1 MNLSLISENFQEPNE
16 FPSKRRS
23 LFEKP
28 FIKNLMR
35 IGIITVAIFI
45 ATSVQLLC
53 ALPSKS
59 QPIDQVQVKIGLKNE
74 TLVGAFQKIE
84 AQTSFHFMY
93 RDAEVKNIR
102 NLNLPV
108 TQKNVEQLLKI
119 ILSKTSLTFR
129 QVNNQILIIESFNT
143 PQDSKKVSNISMEEY
158 NLPFTA
164 EANIISGKVTNSTG
178 ETLAGVSVTVKGT
191 KIGTTTDGN
200 GQYSINVPATGTLVF
215 SSVGY
220 YNKEVA
226 VRGRTEI
233 DVVLDRDIAGLSDV
247 VVIGYGTAKKKD
259 LTGAVT
265 SISAKRLVDKPVAN
279 LGQALENK
287 VAGVQVIS
295 NGAGVPGGQP
305 MIRIRGTNSINSSN
319 EPLYVVDGVVG
330 VSNPL
335 SSLNPN
341 DIQSLDVLKD
351 ASATAIYGARGAN
364 GVIIITTKRG
374 RSGKPQFDYNGSASL
389 SVMQR
394 HLYTMNAD
402 QLMYVYM
409 QAMANGNKYGKINP
423 GKDFRPSGSGTSFSE
438 MPALFKKVPQ
448 GSYIIPLIGKD
459 GNYYAPIYNS
469 DWESLIFRPSLSNDQ
484 SIGIRGGNEYAKYSM
499 SLGYTDQEG
508 LMKASYFRRYTGR
521 LTSDIKVLKWLNMST
536 SLEFVKSKQSD
547 DGNITRSTAE
557 VWSILP
563 TKYPTDPNEFIG
575 NTYVGGR
582 WGTNQDFNV
591 GEQWYNILYRRHE
604 EYGDRNIGQVTGSFT
619 TTANITNDL
628 TFKSDFSIDYN
639 AYKNNNYY
647 GQLYGHTGDARIST
661 NNAFYWQNE
670 NYFNYNKQIG
680 TDHNLSAVLG
690 ISWSQYTYQGTY
702 ERNTNFLSDFY
713 GYSNLGAGAATRPQV
728 ESNDGASAL
737 NSYFG
742 RINYSYKDKYLLTL
756 TGREDGSSKF
766 GSNNKYGFFP
776 SAGVAWRVSQEN
788 FMKNVTAVSDLKV
801 RGSWGRTGNQEIGSY
816 VTQSYISN
824 ANVVLGGASYT
835 GLYPSSV
842 ANNDLKWETTEQY
855 DAGLEF
861 GLINGRINIDVDYY
875 HKLTSNMLLQVP
887 LPLSTTSGSVTE
899 NYGKVQNAGFEVTLN
914 TRNVDTKNFSWN
926 TNITVTHNVNKVVQ
940 LGPTGAPIYS
950 ETGAGNGTS
959 ALIIGQPIGSFFGLT
974 RLGVYST
981 EETSLAA
988 RYGLHPGDLK
998 YLDRNND
1005 GKIDLLTD
1013 GAVMGNAFP
1022 HWIIGF
1028 NNSFTYKRFDI
1039 GIDIQIVQGVT
1050 KAFVHESAEDR
1061 QLVSG
1066 GLNSTLDAWRPDHQN
1081 TQVAQVRP
1089 GNGGAYYQSYPD
1101 THEMYDASFI
1111 RGSNGTIGYTFSDH
1125 TIQRLG
1131 FSRFRVYLAA
1141 QNFFLRTK
1149 ASGYDPE
1156 GSSLDKQFSLVPN
1169 TDKYQYPVPAIFSLG
1184 VNVSF

>member
-1 MNLSLISENFQEPNE
+1 MKKCLFHLGFFTGKGRIGNWVDLGIRSVLILLATSLIQ
-16 FPSKRRS
+16 PSVK
-23 LFEKP
+23 
-28 FIKNLMR
+28 
-35 IGIITVAIFI
+35 
-45 ATSVQLLC
+45 
-53 ALPSKS
+53 ALPYNGPSHSATVFTKELKPYAVITGTVTDSKGS
-59 QPIDQVQVKIGLKNE
+59 PLSGVTVLVKGSNNGTSTDESGHFSLDAPANS
-74 TLVGAFQKIE
+74 TLVV
-84 AQTSFHFMY
+84 SFVGY
-93 RDAEVKNIR
+93 TTQEVPINNRKNIDIVLVSS
-102 NLNLPV
+102 NSELN
-108 TQKNVEQLLKI
+108 E
-119 ILSKTSLTFR
+119 
-129 QVNNQILIIESFNT
+129 
-143 PQDSKKVSNISMEEY
+143 
-158 NLPFTA
+158 
-164 EANIISGKVTNSTG
+164 
-178 ETLAGVSVTVKGT
+178 
-191 KIGTTTDGN
+191 
-200 GQYSINVPATGTLVF
+200 
-215 SSVGY
+215 
-220 YNKEVA
+220 
-226 VRGRTEI
+226 
-233 DVVLDRDIAGLSDV
+233 V

-259 LTGAVT
+259 LTGAVA
-265 SISAKRLVDKPVAN
+265 SVSSARLMDKPVAN

-295 NGAGVPGGQP
+295 NGAGVPGSQP
-305 MIRIRGTNSINSSN
+305 MVRIRGTNSINSSN

-330 VSNPL
+330 VGNPL
-335 SSLNPN
+335 STLNPN
-341 DIQSLDVLKD
+341 DILSLDVLKD

-374 RSGKPQFDYNGSASL
+374 KSGKPQLDYNGSASL
-389 SVMQR
+389 SVLQR
-394 HLYTMNAD
+394 HLYTMTSD
-402 QLMYVYM
+402 QLMYTYM

-438 MPALFKKVPQ
+438 MPALFKQVPKD
-448 GSYIIPLIGKD
+448 SYIIPLIGKD

-469 DWESLIFRPSLSNDQ
+469 NWESLIFKPAVSTDQ
-484 SIGIRGGNEYAKYSM
+484 SIAIRGGNENAKYSM
-499 SLGYTDQEG
+499 SIGYTDQNG
-508 LMKASYFRRYTGR
+508 LMKESFFRRYTGR
-521 LTSDIKVLKWLNMST
+521 LTSDIKVLKWLNVST
-536 SLEFVKSKQSD
+536 SLGFVKSKQTQD
-547 DGNITRSTAE
+547 DGITRSTAE

-563 TKYPTDPNEFIG
+563 TKYPTDANQLIG

-591 GEQWYNILYRRHE
+591 GEQWYNVLYRRQE
-604 EYGDRNIGQVTGSFT
+604 IYGRNNIGQVTGSFT
-619 TTANITNDL
+619 TTATITKDL

-639 AYKNNNYY
+639 AYKQNSYS
-647 GQLYGHTGDARIST
+647 GQLYGNTGSASVNT
-661 NNAFYWQNE
+661 QQTMYWQNE

-680 TDHNLSAVLG
+680 KDHNISAVLG
-690 ISWSQYTYQGTY
+690 FSWSQLSY
-702 ERNTNFLSDFY
+702 ENNGASNSVFLSDFY
-713 GYSNLGAGAATRPQV
+713 GYSNLGAGAAVRPGV
-728 ESNDGASAL
+728 SSGDGLSAL

-742 RINYSYKDKYLLTL
+742 RVNYSYKDKYLLTL

-776 SAGVAWRVSQEN
+776 SAGVAWRVSQES
-788 FMKNVTAVSDLKV
+788 FMKDITAVSNLKL

-824 ANVVLGGASYT
+824 TNVVLGGASYT

-861 GLINGRINIDVDYY
+861 GIVHDRIRLDFDYY

-899 NYGKVQNAGFEVTLN
+899 NYGKVQNAGFEFTLN
-914 TRNVDTKNFSWN
+914 TRNVETKNFSWSSSITA
-926 TNITVTHNVNKVVQ
+926 TNNVNKVVQ

-950 ETGAGNGTS
+950 QTGAGNGTS
-959 ALIIGQPIGSFFGLT
+959 VLMIGKPIGSFFGLT

-988 RYGLHPGDLK
+988 RYGLKPGDLK

-1013 GAVMGNAFP
+1013 GSVIGNAFP

-1028 NNSFTYKRFDI
+1028 NNSFTYKNFDV
-1039 GIDIQIVQGVT
+1039 GIDIQIVQGIT

-1066 GLNSTLDAWRPDHQN
+1066 GLNSSLDAWRPDHQN
-1081 TQVAQVRP
+1081 TQVAQFRP

-1111 RGSNGTIGYTFSDH
+1111 RGSNGVIGYTFPDK
-1125 TIQRLG
+1125 TIQKLG
-1131 FSRFRVYLAA
+1131 FSRFRIYLSA

-1149 ASGYDPE
+1149 AAGYDPE

-1169 TDKYQYPVPAIFSLG
+1169 TDKYQYPVPAVFSFGL
-1184 VNVSF
+1184 NLSF

>member
-1 MNLSLISENFQEPNE
+1 MKLTIVSLLIFNFQGSAKSNAHNVSIVKKQVSLPEVFKAIEQQTGFLFLYDKALMQKTSPIDITLINATLEVALSASLKGQQLIYTIVKNTIVILPEKVTYNQIQSLSMPMSPEP
-16 FPSKRRS
+16 P
-23 LFEKP
+23 P
-28 FIKNLMR
+28 P
-35 IGIITVAIFI
+35 IGIHGRVVNSKGEPIPNA
-45 ATSVQLLC
+45 SV
-53 ALPSKS
+53 
-59 QPIDQVQVKIGLKNE
+59 
-74 TLVGAFQKIE
+74 LVGG
-84 AQTSFHFMY
+84 TS
-93 RDAEVKNIR
+93 
-102 NLNLPV
+102 
-108 TQKNVEQLLKI
+108 
-119 ILSKTSLTFR
+119 
-129 QVNNQILIIESFNT
+129 
-143 PQDSKKVSNISMEEY
+143 
-158 NLPFTA
+158 
-164 EANIISGKVTNSTG
+164 
-178 ETLAGVSVTVKGT
+178 
-191 KIGTTTDGN
+191 IGTTTGSDG
-200 GQYSINVPATGTLVF
+200 SFTLSVPDNIKNAFLQI
-215 SSVGY
+215 SSVGFQM
-220 YNKEVA
+220 KTVKL
-226 VRGRTEI
+226 GKQTEI
-233 DVVLDRDIAGLSDV
+233 NVTLDAENTGLDEV

-259 LTGAVT
+259 LTGSV
-265 SISAKRLVDKPVAN
+265 SNVSSKRLMDKPVAN

-295 NGAGVPGGQP
+295 NGAGVPGSQP

-330 VSNPL
+330 VGNPL
-335 SSLNPN
+335 STLNPN
-341 DIQSLDVLKD
+341 DILSLDVLKD

-374 RSGKPQFDYNGSASL
+374 KLGKPQLDYNGSVSL

-394 HLYTMNAD
+394 HLYTMNSD
-402 QLMYVYM
+402 QLMYTYM
-409 QAMANGNKYGKINP
+409 QAMANGNKYGKINA

-438 MPALFKKVPQ
+438 MPALFKLVPK

-469 DWESLIFRPSLSNDQ
+469 NWEKLIFKPSVSNDQ
-484 SIGIRGGNEYAKYSM
+484 SVAIRGGNENVKYSM

-508 LMKASYFRRYTGR
+508 LMRASWFRRYTGR
-521 LTSDIKVLKWLNMST
+521 LTSDIKVLKWLNIST
-536 SLEFVKSKQSD
+536 SLSFIKSKQTQD
-547 DGNITRSTAE
+547 DGITRSTAE

-563 TKYPTDPNEFIG
+563 TKYPTDANQLIG

-591 GEQWYNILYRRHE
+591 GEQWYNVLYRRQE
-604 EYGDRNIGQVTGSFT
+604 IYGRNNIGQVTGSFT
-619 TTANITNDL
+619 TTANITKDL

-639 AYKNNNYY
+639 AYKQNSYS
-647 GQLYGHTGDARIST
+647 GQLYGNTGSASVNT
-661 NNAFYWQNE
+661 QQTMYWQNE

-680 TDHNLSAVLG
+680 TDHNISAVLG
-690 ISWSQYTYQGTY
+690 ISWSQFRY
-702 ERNTNFLSDFY
+702 ENNGASNSVFLSDFY
-713 GYSNLGAGAATRPQV
+713 GYSNLGAGAAVRPGV
-728 ESNDGASAL
+728 SSGDGLSAL

-742 RINYSYKDKYLLTL
+742 RVNYSYKDKYLLTL

-788 FMKNVTAVSDLKV
+788 FMKNVTAVSNLKF

-861 GLINGRINIDVDYY
+861 GILHDRINLGFDYY
-875 HKLTSNMLLQVP
+875 HKLTSNMLLRVQ

-899 NYGKVQNAGFEVTLN
+899 NYGKVQNAGFEFTLN
-914 TRNVDTKNFSWN
+914 TRNVESKNFSWTSTITA
-926 TNITVTHNVNKVVQ
+926 TNNVNKVVQ
-940 LGPTGAPIYS
+940 LGPTGAPLYDQ
-950 ETGAGNGTS
+950 TGAGNGTS
-959 ALIIGQPIGSFFGLT
+959 VLMIGQPIGSFFGLT

-981 EETSLAA
+981 QETSLAA
-988 RYGLHPGDLK
+988 RYGLKPGDLK

-1005 GKIDLLTD
+1005 GKIDLITD

-1022 HWIIGF
+1022 HWLIGF
-1028 NNSFTYKRFDI
+1028 SNSFTYKNFDV

-1066 GLNSTLDAWRPDHQN
+1066 GLNSSLEAWRPDHQN
-1081 TQVAQVRP
+1081 TMVAQFRP

-1111 RGSNGTIGYTFSDH
+1111 RGANGTIGYTLPNKTF
-1125 TIQRLG
+1125 QKWG
-1131 FSRFRVYLAA
+1131 FSRFRVYLTA

-1149 ASGYDPE
+1149 AAGYDPE
-1156 GSSLDKQFSLVPN
+1156 GSSLDKQIALVPN
-1169 TDKYQYPVPAIFSLG
+1169 TDKYQYPVPAIFSFG
-1184 VNVSF
+1184 FNISF

>member
-1 MNLSLISENFQEPNE
+1 MKKCLFHPYLFVGKNNVAQWINISTRSILMLLSMCFIQYSAKGFSPEGIVHAASPLTVNGH
-16 FPSKRRS
+16 S
-23 LFEKP
+23 L
-28 FIKNLMR
+28 NARL
-35 IGIITVAIFI
+35 
-45 ATSVQLLC
+45 
-53 ALPSKS
+53 
-59 QPIDQVQVKIGLKNE
+59 LKN
-74 TLVGAFQKIE
+74 G
-84 AQTSFHFMY
+84 
-93 RDAEVKNIR
+93 
-102 NLNLPV
+102 V
-108 TQKNVEQLLKI
+108 TDFTA
-119 ILSKTSLTFR
+119 KTITGT
-129 QVNNQILIIESFNT
+129 VT
-143 PQDSKKVSNISMEEY
+143 DSKGTP
-158 NLPFTA
+158 LQ
-164 EANIISGKVTNSTG
+164 GVTV
-178 ETLAGVSVTVKGT
+178 LVKGT
-191 KIGTTTDGN
+191 KKGTSTDESGHF
-200 GQYSINVPATGTLVF
+200 SIDAPENGTLVVSF
-215 SSVGY
+215 VGY
-220 YNKEVA
+220 ITQEVSINNQA
-226 VRGRTEI
+226 NI
-233 DVVLDRDIAGLSDV
+233 YIVLVNANSELNEV
-247 VVIGYGTAKKKD
+247 VVIGYGTAKRKD
-259 LTGAVT
+259 LTGSVQ
-265 SISAKRLVDKPVAN
+265 SVSGKRLVDKPVTN

-287 VAGVQVIS
+287 VSGVQVIS

-341 DIQSLDVLKD
+341 DILSLDVLKD

-364 GVIIITTKRG
+364 GVIIVTTKRG
-374 RSGKPQFDYNGSASL
+374 KTGKPQLDYNGSASL
-389 SVMQR
+389 NVMQR
-394 HLYTMNAD
+394 HLYTLTAD

-409 QAMANGNKYGKINP
+409 QAMANGNKYGKINA

-438 MPALFKKVPQ
+438 MPALFEQVPQ
-448 GSYIIPLIGKD
+448 GSYIIPLVGKD
-459 GNYYAPIYNS
+459 GNYYKPIYNS
-469 DWESLIFRPSLSNDQ
+469 DWESLIFRPSVSNDQ
-484 SIGIRGGNEYAKYSM
+484 NVDIRGGTENVKYSM
-499 SLGYTDQEG
+499 SLGYTDQKG
-508 LMKASYFRRYTGR
+508 LMKDSYFRRYTGR
-521 LTSDIKVLKWLNMST
+521 LTSDIKVLKWLNVST
-536 SLEFVKSKQSD
+536 TLSFIKSKQSD
-547 DGNITRSTAE
+547 DGGITRSTAE

-563 TKYPTDPNEFIG
+563 TKYPINDNQYIG

-619 TTANITNDL
+619 TTADITKDL
-628 TFKSDFSIDYN
+628 TFKTDFSIDYN
-639 AYKNNNYY
+639 QYKNNNYY
-647 GQLYGHTGDARIST
+647 GQLYGHTGDARIT
-661 NNAFYWQNE
+661 NDNTFYWQNE

-680 TDHNLSAVLG
+680 ADHNISAVLG
-690 ISWSQYTYQGTY
+690 ISWSQITNNHSYM
-702 ERNTNFLSDFY
+702 RNTNFLSDFY
-713 GYSNLGAGAATRPQV
+713 GYSNIGAGAATRPEVQ
-728 ESNDGASAL
+728 SGDGSSEL

-742 RINYSYKDKYLLTL
+742 RVNYSYKDKYLLTL

-788 FMKNVTAVSDLKV
+788 FMKDVTLVSNLKL

-855 DAGLEF
+855 DAGIEF
-861 GLINGRINIDVDYY
+861 GLLKNRINVDLDYY

-887 LPLSTTSGSVTE
+887 LPLSTSSGSVTE
-899 NYGKVQNAGFEVTLN
+899 NYGKVQNEGFEITLN
-914 TRNVDTKNFSWN
+914 TRNIATKDFSWN

-940 LGPTGAPIYS
+940 LGPTGAPIYDQ
-950 ETGAGNGTS
+950 TGAGNGTS
-959 ALIIGQPIGSFFGLT
+959 VLMIGKPIGSFFGLT

-988 RYGLHPGDLK
+988 RYGLKPGDLK

-1005 GKIDLLTD
+1005 GKIDLFTD

-1028 NNSFTYKRFDI
+1028 NNSFTYKNFDV

-1066 GLNSTLDAWRPDHQN
+1066 GLNSVLDAWRPDHQN

-1111 RGSNGTIGYTFSDH
+1111 RGSNGTIGYTLPSKM
-1125 TIQRLG
+1125 IENWG
-1131 FSRFRVYLAA
+1131 FSRFRVYLTA

-1149 ASGYDPE
+1149 AAGYDPE
-1156 GSSLDKQFSLVPN
+1156 GSSLDKQIALVPN
-1169 TDKYQYPVPAIFSLG
+1169 TDKYQYPVPAIFSFG

>member
-1 MNLSLISENFQEPNE
+1 MLTVVPKNKKGIKSLTAQ
-16 FPSKRRS
+16 
-23 LFEKP
+23 
-28 FIKNLMR
+28 
-35 IGIITVAIFI
+35 
-45 ATSVQLLC
+45 
-53 ALPSKS
+53 
-59 QPIDQVQVKIGLKNE
+59 IGLIMKLTTALLLFLSFQASAKGYAQKVNIHKQNAPLSVIFKVIE
-74 TLVGAFQKIE
+74 QQTGYLFFYDEAIIQKASPVNIALTNATLE
-84 AQTSFHFMY
+84 
-93 RDAEVKNIR
+93 DAMSACLKDQPLTYTIVKNTIVIQPKEVLS
-102 NLNLPV
+102 NL
-108 TQKNVEQLLKI
+108 QAQYIKAD
-119 ILSKTSLTFR
+119 ILSPPPPPPPVEIHGRVLNKKGEPLQNASIVIAGTST
-129 QVNNQILIIESFNT
+129 
-143 PQDSKKVSNISMEEY
+143 
-158 NLPFTA
+158 
-164 EANIISGKVTNSTG
+164 
-178 ETLAGVSVTVKGT
+178 
-191 KIGTTTDGN
+191 GTTTDDEGRFTLTVSDARN
-200 GQYSINVPATGTLVF
+200 VALKVSI
-215 SSVGY
+215 VGFQTQTV
-220 YNKEVA
+220 KL
-226 VRGRTEI
+226 GGKTDI
-233 DVVLDRDIAGLSDV
+233 TVVLDEENQGLDEV

-259 LTGAVT
+259 LTGSVQ
-265 SISAKRLVDKPVAN
+265 SVSGKRLVDKPVVN
-279 LGQALENK
+279 VGQALENK

-341 DIQSLDVLKD
+341 DVQSLDVLKD

-374 RSGKPQFDYNGSASL
+374 KSGKPQFDYNGSVSVG
-389 SVMQR
+389 VMQR
-394 HLYTMNAD
+394 HLYTMTSD
-402 QLMYVYM
+402 QLMYTYM
-409 QAMANGNKYGKINP
+409 QAMANGNKYGTINP

-438 MPALFKKVPQ
+438 MPALFKQVQGK

-469 DWESLIFRPSLSNDQ
+469 NWEDLIFRPSVSNDQ
-484 SIGIRGGNEYAKYSM
+484 SIAIRGGSENAKYSM
-499 SLGYTDQEG
+499 SLGYSDQQG
-508 LMKASYFRRYTGR
+508 LMKASFFRRYTGR
-521 LTSDIKVLKWLNMST
+521 VTSDIKILKWLNMST
-536 SLEFVKSKQSD
+536 SLEFIKSKQTND
-547 DGNITRSTAE
+547 NGITRSTAE

-563 TKYPTDPNEFIG
+563 TKYPTDPNQYIG

-591 GEQWYNILYRRHE
+591 GEQWFNVLYRRHE
-604 EYGDRNIGQVTGSFT
+604 IYGYNNIGQAIGSFT
-619 TTANITNDL
+619 TTANITKDL
-628 TFKSDFSIDYN
+628 SFKSDFSMDYN
-639 AYKNNNYY
+639 QYRNNNYS
-647 GQLYGHTGDARIST
+647 GQLYGSTGSASIGTSNT
-661 NNAFYWQNE
+661 FYWQNE

-680 TDHNLSAVLG
+680 TDHNISAVLG
-690 ISWSQYTYQGTY
+690 LSWSQFSY
-702 ERNTNFLSDFY
+702 ENVNASNSIFLSDFY
-713 GYSNLGAGAATRPQV
+713 GYSNLGAGAAVRPGV
-728 ESNDGASAL
+728 GSGDGSNAL

-742 RINYSYKDKYLLTL
+742 RVNYSYKDKYLLTL

-788 FMKNVTAVSDLKV
+788 FMKNVTAVSNLKV

-824 ANVVLGGASYT
+824 TNVVLGGASYT
-835 GLYPSSV
+835 GLFPSSV

-861 GLINGRINIDVDYY
+861 GLVHNRINIALDYY

-899 NYGKVQNAGFEVTLN
+899 NYGKVKNEGFEVTLN
-914 TRNVDTKNFSWN
+914 TRNVATNNFTWN
-926 TNITVTHNVNKVVQ
+926 TDITVTHNINTVVQ
-940 LGPTGAPIYS
+940 LGPTGAPIYAQ
-950 ETGAGNGTS
+950 TGAGNGTS

-988 RYGLHPGDLK
+988 RYGLKPGDLK
-998 YLDRNND
+998 FLDRNDD

-1022 HWIIGF
+1022 HWLIGF
-1028 NNSFTYKRFDI
+1028 NNSFTYKSFDI

-1066 GLNSTLDAWRPDHQN
+1066 GLNSSLDAWRPDHQN
-1081 TQVAQVRP
+1081 TQVAQFRP

-1111 RGSNGTIGYTFSDH
+1111 RGANGTIGYTFSDN
-1125 TIQRLG
+1125 TIQKFG
-1131 FSRFRVYLAA
+1131 FSKFRVYLTA

-1149 ASGYDPE
+1149 AAGYDPE
-1156 GSSLDKQFSLVPN
+1156 GSSLDKLFPLVPN
-1169 TDKYQYPVPAIFSLG
+1169 TDKYQYPVPAVFSFG

>member
-1 MNLSLISENFQEPNE
+1 MKKCLFHPDFFVGKNSVGQWIKICTRSVSVLLFMCLIQHSAKGFSSNGVVHPTSPFTIKAHSLYDG
-16 FPSKRRS
+16 
-23 LFEKP
+23 LL
-28 FIKNLMR
+28 KN
-35 IGIITVAIFI
+35 GVTDHPAKIITG
-45 ATSVQLLC
+45 T
-53 ALPSKS
+53 
-59 QPIDQVQVKIGLKNE
+59 
-74 TLVGAFQKIE
+74 
-84 AQTSFHFMY
+84 
-93 RDAEVKNIR
+93 
-102 NLNLPV
+102 V
-108 TQKNVEQLLKI
+108 T
-119 ILSKTSLTFR
+119 
-129 QVNNQILIIESFNT
+129 
-143 PQDSKKVSNISMEEY
+143 DSKGTP
-158 NLPFTA
+158 LQ
-164 EANIISGKVTNSTG
+164 G
-178 ETLAGVSVTVKGT
+178 VTVLIKGT
-191 KIGTTTDGN
+191 KKGTSTDETGHF
-200 GQYSINVPATGTLVF
+200 SIDAPENGTLVVSF
-215 SSVGY
+215 VGY
-220 YNKEVA
+220 TTQEVPINNQ
-226 VRGRTEI
+226 TNI
-233 DVVLDRDIAGLSDV
+233 YIVLVNANSELNEV
-247 VVIGYGTAKKKD
+247 VVIGYGTAKRKD
-259 LTGAVT
+259 LTGSVQ
-265 SISAKRLVDKPVAN
+265 SVSGKRLVDKPVTN

-287 VAGVQVIS
+287 VSGVQVIS

-341 DIQSLDVLKD
+341 DILSLDVLKD

-364 GVIIITTKRG
+364 GVIIVTTKRG
-374 RSGKPQFDYNGSASL
+374 KMGKPQLDYNGSASL
-389 SVMQR
+389 NVMQR
-394 HLYTMNAD
+394 HLYTLTAD

-409 QAMANGNKYGKINP
+409 QAMANGNKYGKINA

-438 MPALFKKVPQ
+438 MPALFEQVPQ
-448 GSYIIPLIGKD
+448 GSYIIPLVGKD
-459 GNYYAPIYNS
+459 GNYYKPIYNS
-469 DWESLIFRPSLSNDQ
+469 DWESLIFRPSVSNDQ
-484 SIGIRGGNEYAKYSM
+484 NVDIRGGTENVKYSM
-499 SLGYTDQEG
+499 SLGYTDQKG
-508 LMKASYFRRYTGR
+508 LMKDSYFRRYTGR
-521 LTSDIKVLKWLNMST
+521 LTSDIKVLKWLNVST
-536 SLEFVKSKQSD
+536 TLSFIKSKQSD

-563 TKYPTDPNEFIG
+563 TKYPTDDNQYIG

-619 TTANITNDL
+619 TTANITKDL
-628 TFKSDFSIDYN
+628 TFKTDFSIDYN
-639 AYKNNNYY
+639 QYKNNNYY
-647 GQLYGHTGDARIST
+647 GQLYGHTGDARIT
-661 NNAFYWQNE
+661 NDNTFYWQNE
-670 NYFNYNKQIG
+670 NYFNYDKQIG
-680 TDHNLSAVLG
+680 TDHNISAVLG
-690 ISWSQYTYQGTY
+690 ISWSQNAYNHSYM
-702 ERNTNFLSDFY
+702 RNTNFLSDFY
-713 GYSNLGAGAATRPQV
+713 GYSNIGAGAATRPEVQ
-728 ESNDGASAL
+728 SGDGSSEL

-742 RINYSYKDKYLLTL
+742 RVNYSYKDKYLLTL

-776 SAGVAWRVSQEN
+776 SAGIAWRVSQEN
-788 FMKNVTAVSDLKV
+788 FMKDVTLISNLKV

-855 DAGLEF
+855 DAGIEF
-861 GLINGRINIDVDYY
+861 GLLKNRINVDLDYY

-887 LPLSTTSGSVTE
+887 LPLSTSSGSVTE
-899 NYGKVQNAGFEVTLN
+899 NYGKVQNEGFEVTLN
-914 TRNVDTKNFSWN
+914 TSNIATKDFSWN

-940 LGPTGAPIYS
+940 LGPTGAPIYDQ
-950 ETGAGNGTS
+950 TGAGNGTS
-959 ALIIGQPIGSFFGLT
+959 VLMIGQPIGSFFGLT

-981 EETSLAA
+981 KETSLAA
-988 RYGLHPGDLK
+988 RYGLKPGDLK

-1005 GKIDLLTD
+1005 GKIDLFTD

-1028 NNSFTYKRFDI
+1028 NNSFTYKNFDI

-1066 GLNSTLDAWRPDHQN
+1066 GLNSVLDAWRPDHQN

-1111 RGSNGTIGYTFSDH
+1111 RGSNGTIGYTLPAKM
-1125 TIQRLG
+1125 IENWG
-1131 FSRFRVYLAA
+1131 FSRFRVYLTA

-1149 ASGYDPE
+1149 AAGYDPE
-1156 GSSLDKQFSLVPN
+1156 GSSLDKQIALVPN
-1169 TDKYQYPVPAIFSLG
+1169 TDKYQYPVPAIFSFG

>member
-1 MNLSLISENFQEPNE
+1 MKKCLFHPRNFIGRHGIGKWIKLTGRSMLLLLPVYLIPPTVSGFKSFSNNPEPSAISYSGNYKTDFQV
-16 FPSKRRS
+16 SD
-23 LFEKP
+23 
-28 FIKNLMR
+28 
-35 IGIITVAIFI
+35 ITG
-45 ATSVQLLC
+45 SVTD
-53 ALPSKS
+53 AKGNP
-59 QPIDQVQVKIGLKNE
+59 
-74 TLVGAFQKIE
+74 LVG
-84 AQTSFHFMY
+84 
-93 RDAEVKNIR
+93 
-102 NLNLPV
+102 
-108 TQKNVEQLLKI
+108 
-119 ILSKTSLTFR
+119 
-129 QVNNQILIIESFNT
+129 
-143 PQDSKKVSNISMEEY
+143 VSI
-158 NLPFTA
+158 
-164 EANIISGKVTNSTG
+164 V
-178 ETLAGVSVTVKGT
+178 VKGSQT
-191 KIGTTTDGN
+191 GTTTDESGHF
-200 GQYSINVPATGTLVF
+200 SINAPANGTLVVSNVGF
-215 SSVGY
+215 VSQEVPVNNRSNISIVLVSS
-220 YNKEVA
+220 NSELN
-226 VRGRTEI
+226 E
-233 DVVLDRDIAGLSDV
+233 V

-265 SISAKRLVDKPVAN
+265 SVSSARLVDKPVVN

-335 SSLNPN
+335 SSINPN

-374 RSGKPQFDYNGSASL
+374 KSGKPQFDYNGSASL

-394 HLYTMNAD
+394 HLYTMTAD

-409 QAMANGNKYGKINP
+409 QAMANGNKYGTINA

-438 MPALFKKVPQ
+438 MPALFKQVPQ

-469 DWESLIFRPSLSNDQ
+469 DWESLIFRPSVSTDQ
-484 SIGIRGGNEYAKYSM
+484 NIAIRGGSEYAKYAI
-499 SLGYTDQEG
+499 SLGYTDQNG
-508 LMKASYFRRYTGR
+508 LMKDSYFRRYTGR
-521 LTSDIKVLKWLNMST
+521 LNTDIKVLKWLNIST

-563 TKYPTDPNEFIG
+563 TKYPIDDNQYIG

-591 GEQWYNILYRRHE
+591 GEQWYNILYRRFE

-619 TTANITNDL
+619 ATANITPDL
-628 TFKSDFSIDYN
+628 TFKSDFSMDYN
-639 AYKNNNYY
+639 QYKNNNYY
-647 GQLYGHTGDARIST
+647 GQLYGHTGDARIT
-661 NNAFYWQNE
+661 NDNTFYWQNE
-670 NYFNYNKQIG
+670 NYFNYNKAIG
-680 TDHNLSAVLG
+680 ADHNISAVLG
-690 ISWSQYTYQGTY
+690 LSWSQFTYNHSY
-702 ERNTNFLSDFY
+702 MRNTNFLSDFY
-713 GYSNLGAGAATRPQV
+713 GYSNIAAGAATRPEVQ
-728 ESNDGASAL
+728 SGDGLSAL

-776 SAGVAWRVSQEN
+776 SAGVAWRISQEN
-788 FMKNVTAVSDLKV
+788 FMKNVTLISNLKL

-816 VTQSYISN
+816 VTQAYISN
-824 ANVVLGGASYT
+824 ANVVLGGQSYT

-861 GLINGRINIDVDYY
+861 GLLNNHINIDVDYY

-887 LPLSTTSGSVTE
+887 LPLSTTAGSVTE
-899 NYGKVQNAGFEVTLN
+899 NYGKVQNEGVELTLN
-914 TRNVDTKNFSWN
+914 TVNVSNKNFTWN
-926 TNITVTHNVNKVVQ
+926 TALTVTHNVNKVIQ
-940 LGPTGAPIYS
+940 LGPTGAPIYAQ
-950 ETGAGNGTS
+950 TGAGNGTS

-1028 NNSFTYKRFDI
+1028 NNTFSYKNFDASV
-1039 GIDIQIVQGVT
+1039 DIQIVQGVS

-1066 GLNSTLDAWRPDHQN
+1066 GLNSTLDAWRPNHQN
-1081 TQVAQVRP
+1081 TQVAQMRP

-1111 RGSNGTIGYTFSDH
+1111 RGSNATIGYSLGNK
-1125 TIQRLG
+1125 TIERWG
-1131 FSRFRVYLAA
+1131 FSRFRLYLTA

-1149 ASGYDPE
+1149 AAGYDPE

-1169 TDKYQYPVPAIFSLG
+1169 TDKYQYPVPTVLSFG

>member
-1 MNLSLISENFQEPNE
+1 
-16 FPSKRRS
+16 
-23 LFEKP
+23 
-28 FIKNLMR
+28 MR
-35 IGIITVAIFI
+35 IRLLQWSFLIFCVFNVSLLSAQNRTV
-45 ATSVQLLC
+45 
-53 ALPSKS
+53 
-59 QPIDQVQVKIGLKNE
+59 
-74 TLVGAFQKIE
+74 
-84 AQTSFHFMY
+84 
-93 RDAEVKNIR
+93 
-102 NLNLPV
+102 
-108 TQKNVEQLLKI
+108 
-119 ILSKTSLTFR
+119 
-129 QVNNQILIIESFNT
+129 
-143 PQDSKKVSNISMEEY
+143 
-158 NLPFTA
+158 
-164 EANIISGKVTNSTG
+164 SGKVMDQQGNP
-178 ETLAGVSVTVKGT
+178 LAGVSVLVRGSNAGT
-191 KIGTTTDGN
+191 
-200 GQYSINVPATGTLVF
+200 ATGSDGTFSITLPQSANSLVISNLGF
-215 SSVGY
+215 DTRTVNISGKSSV
-220 YNKEVA
+220 
-226 VRGRTEI
+226 
-233 DVVLDRDIAGLSDV
+233 DVVLTATTTSLNEV
-247 VVIGYGTAKKKD
+247 VVIGYGTAKKSD
-259 LTGAVT
+259 LTGAVQN
-265 SISAKRLVDKPVAN
+265 ISAKRLVDKPVTN
-279 LGQALENK
+279 LGKALENK

-295 NGAGVPGGQP
+295 NGAGVPGGNP

-330 VSNPL
+330 VANPL

-374 RSGKPQFDYNGSASL
+374 QSGKPQFDYNGSATL
-389 SVMQR
+389 NVMNR
-394 HLYTMNAD
+394 HLYTMNSD

-438 MPALFKKVPQ
+438 MPALFKQVSP

-459 GNYYAPIYNS
+459 GNYYAPKYNS
-469 DWESLIFRPSLSNDQ
+469 NWESLIFKPSVSNDQ
-484 SIGIRGGNEYAKYSM
+484 NISIRGGNEFAKYSM
-499 SLGYTDQEG
+499 SLGYTDDEG
-508 LMKASYFRRYTGR
+508 LMRASYFRRYTGR

-536 SLEFVKSKQSD
+536 SLEFIKSKQTGR
-547 DGNITRSTAE
+547 DGDIPRSTAE

-591 GEQWYNILYRRHE
+591 GEQWYNVLYRRHE
-604 EYGDRNIGQVTGSFT
+604 NYGYNFIGQVTGSFT
-619 TTANITNDL
+619 TTANITKDL

-639 AYKNNNYY
+639 AYKQNSYS
-647 GQLYGHTGDARIST
+647 GQLYGSTGSASVNT
-661 NNAFYWQNE
+661 QTTMYWQNE

-680 TDHNLSAVLG
+680 TDHNISAVLG
-690 ISWSQYTYQGTY
+690 ISWSQYAY
-702 ERNTNFLSDFY
+702 ENNGASNSVFLSDFY
-713 GYSNLGAGAATRPQV
+713 GYSNLGAGAAVRPGV
-728 ESNDGASAL
+728 SSADGSSAL

-742 RINYSYKDKYLLTL
+742 RVNYSYKDKYLLTL

-788 FMKNVTAVSDLKV
+788 FMKNVTAVSNLKV

-861 GLINGRINIDVDYY
+861 GLLHDRINVALDYY

-899 NYGKVQNAGFEVTLN
+899 NYGKVQNEGFEVTLN
-914 TRNVDTKNFSWN
+914 TRNIATNDFSWN

-950 ETGAGNGTS
+950 QTGAGNGTS

-1022 HWIIGF
+1022 HWLIGF
-1028 NNSFTYKRFDI
+1028 NNSFTYKSFDL

-1111 RGSNGTIGYTFSDH
+1111 RGSNGTIGYTLPDNMV
-1125 TIQRLG
+1125 QKWG
-1131 FSRFRVYLAA
+1131 FSRFRVYLTA

-1149 ASGYDPE
+1149 AAGYDPE
-1156 GSSLDKQFSLVPN
+1156 GSSLDKQIALVPN
-1169 TDKYQYPVPAIFSLG
+1169 TDKYQYPTPTQLSFGL
-1184 VNVSF
+1184 NVSF

>member
-1 MNLSLISENFQEPNE
+1 MILTVGYHHETGAKSPKAKTWMIMKLTVIFLLFLVFQVSAKNYAQKINIIKKHAALLDVFKDIEQQTGFLFFYDKALIQKVE
-16 FPSKRRS
+16 
-23 LFEKP
+23 
-28 FIKNLMR
+28 
-35 IGIITVAIFI
+35 
-45 ATSVQLLC
+45 
-53 ALPSKS
+53 
-59 QPIDQVQVKIGLKNE
+59 PIDISLTNATLKEAMSACLKDQPLTYTVVKTTIVIQPK
-74 TLVGAFQKIE
+74 
-84 AQTSFHFMY
+84 
-93 RDAEVKNIR
+93 
-102 NLNLPV
+102 
-108 TQKNVEQLLKI
+108 KI
-119 ILSKTSLTFR
+119 ISNTVF
-129 QVNNQILIIESFNT
+129 QV
-143 PQDSKKVSNISMEEY
+143 ISTGDLAP
-158 NLPFTA
+158 LPPT
-164 EANIISGKVTNSTG
+164 EIHGKVVNQKG
-178 ETLAGVSVTVKGT
+178 EPIQNASVLVAGTS
-191 KIGTTTDGN
+191 IGTTTSSDG
-200 GQYSINVPATGTLVF
+200 SFTLSVPDNIKNASLQI
-215 SSVGY
+215 SSVGFQM
-220 YNKEVA
+220 KTVKL
-226 VRGRTEI
+226 GSQTEI
-233 DVVLDRDIAGLSDV
+233 NVVLDSENTGLDEV

-265 SISAKRLVDKPVAN
+265 NVSSKRLMDKPVVN

-295 NGAGVPGGQP
+295 NGAGVPGSQP

-335 SSLNPN
+335 TTLNPN
-341 DIQSLDVLKD
+341 DILSLDVLKD

-374 RSGKPQFDYNGSASL
+374 KLGKPQLDYNGSASL
-389 SVMQR
+389 SVLQR
-394 HLYTMNAD
+394 HLYTMTSD
-402 QLMYVYM
+402 QLMYTYM
-409 QAMANGNKYGKINP
+409 QAMANGNKYGTINR
-423 GKDFRPSGSGTSFSE
+423 GKDFRPTGSGTSFSE
-438 MPALFKKVPQ
+438 MPALFKQVPQ

-469 DWESLIFRPSLSNDQ
+469 NWEKLIFTPSVSNDQ
-484 SIGIRGGNEYAKYSM
+484 SIAIRGGNENAKYSM

-508 LMKASYFRRYTGR
+508 LMRASWFRRYTGR
-521 LTSDIKVLKWLNMST
+521 LTSDIKVLKWLSIGT
-536 SLEFVKSKQSD
+536 SISFIKSKQTQD
-547 DGNITRSTAE
+547 DGITRSTAE
-557 VWSILP
+557 VWSIVP
-563 TKYPTDPNEFIG
+563 TKYPNDPNEKIG

-591 GEQWYNILYRRHE
+591 GEQWYNVLYRRQE
-604 EYGDRNIGQVTGSFT
+604 IYGRNAIGQVTGSFT
-619 TTANITNDL
+619 TTANITKDL

-639 AYKNNNYY
+639 DYRNSSYS
-647 GQLYGHTGDARIST
+647 GQLYGNTGSAGIGASNT
-661 NNAFYWQNE
+661 FYWQNE

-680 TDHNLSAVLG
+680 KDHNISAVLG
-690 ISWSQYTYQGTY
+690 ASWSQFNY
-702 ERNTNFLSDFY
+702 NNANANNSVFLSDFY
-713 GYSNLGAGAATRPQV
+713 GYSNLGAGAAVRPGV
-728 ESNDGASAL
+728 GSGDGLSAL

-742 RINYSYKDKYLLTL
+742 RVNYSYKDKYLLTL

-776 SAGVAWRVSQEN
+776 SAGVAWRISQEN
-788 FMKNVTAVSDLKV
+788 FMKNVTVVSNLKL
-801 RGSWGRTGNQEIGSY
+801 RGSWGLTGNQEIGSY

-861 GLINGRINIDVDYY
+861 GMLHDRINLAFDYY

-887 LPLSTTSGSVTE
+887 LPLSSTSGSVTE
-899 NYGKVQNAGFEVTLN
+899 NYGKVQNAGFEFTLN
-914 TRNVDTKNFSWN
+914 TRNVATRNFSWT
-926 TNITVTHNVNKVVQ
+926 TNITATNNVNKVVQ

-950 ETGAGNGTS
+950 QTGAGNGTS
-959 ALIIGQPIGSFFGLT
+959 ALIIGKPIGSFFGLT

-1013 GAVMGNAFP
+1013 GSVIGNAFP
-1022 HWIIGF
+1022 HWLIGF

-1039 GIDIQIVQGVT
+1039 GIDIQIVQGIT

-1066 GLNSTLDAWRPDHQN
+1066 GLNSSLDAWRPDHQN
-1081 TQVAQVRP
+1081 SQVAQFRP

-1111 RGSNGTIGYTFSDH
+1111 RGANGTIGYTLPDK
-1125 TIQRLG
+1125 TIQKWGL
-1131 FSRFRVYLAA
+1131 SRFRIYLAA

-1149 ASGYDPE
+1149 AAGYDPE

-1169 TDKYQYPVPAIFSLG
+1169 TDKYQYPVPAVFSFGL
-1184 VNVSF
+1184 NISL

>member
-1 MNLSLISENFQEPNE
+1 MILTVRYPD
-16 FPSKRRS
+16 KTGARS
-23 LFEKP
+23 LRAKTWLIMKLTIVFSL
-28 FIKNLMR
+28 FFVFQAGAKNYAQK
-35 IGIITVAIFI
+35 INIVKKHVALSDVFKDIEQQTGLLFSYDKALLQRADLIDISLTNATLKEAMSACLKDQPLTYTIVKSTIVIQTKKIFSN
-45 ATSVQLLC
+45 A
-53 ALPSKS
+53 
-59 QPIDQVQVKIGLKNE
+59 
-74 TLVGAFQKIE
+74 AFQFGSASDLAPPPPADI
-84 AQTSFHFMY
+84 H
-93 RDAEVKNIR
+93 
-102 NLNLPV
+102 
-108 TQKNVEQLLKI
+108 
-119 ILSKTSLTFR
+119 
-129 QVNNQILIIESFNT
+129 
-143 PQDSKKVSNISMEEY
+143 
-158 NLPFTA
+158 
-164 EANIISGKVTNSTG
+164 GKVVTRKG
-178 ETLAGVSVTVKGT
+178 EPIQNASVLIAGT
-191 KIGTTTDGN
+191 KIGTTTDNDGSFTLSTPDNKNIVLEISYVGFQKQSVRLGN
-200 GQYSINVPATGTLVF
+200 
-215 SSVGY
+215 
-220 YNKEVA
+220 K
-226 VRGRTEI
+226 TEI
-233 DVVLDRDIAGLSDV
+233 IVTLEEENVGLNEV
-247 VVIGYGTAKKKD
+247 VVIGYGTARRKD
-259 LTGAVT
+259 LTGAVQ
-265 SISAKRLVDKPVAN
+265 SISAERLVDKPVTN

-305 MIRIRGTNSINSSN
+305 LIRIRGTNSINSSN

-341 DIQSLDVLKD
+341 DILSLEVLKD

-364 GVIIITTKRG
+364 GVIIVTTKRG
-374 RSGKPQFDYNGSASL
+374 KTGKPQFDYNGSASL

-394 HLYTMNAD
+394 HLYTMTSD
-402 QLMYVYM
+402 QLMYTYM

-438 MPALFKKVPQ
+438 MPALFKKVDQ
-448 GSYIIPLIGKD
+448 GKGGYIIPLIGKD
-459 GNYYAPIYNS
+459 GNYYEPIYNS
-469 DWESLIFRPSLSNDQ
+469 NWENLIFRPAVSNDQ
-484 SIGIRGGNEYAKYSM
+484 NMDIRGGSENAKYSM
-499 SLGYTDQEG
+499 SLGYTDQQG

-521 LTSDIKVLKWLNMST
+521 LTSDIKVLDWLNIST
-536 SLEFVKSKQSD
+536 TLSFIKSKQTD

-563 TKYPTDPNEFIG
+563 TKYPTDANQYIG

-604 EYGDRNIGQVTGSFT
+604 EYGDRKIGQVIGSFT
-619 TTANITNDL
+619 TTANITKDL
-628 TFKSDFSIDYN
+628 TFKSDFSIDYDQ
-639 AYKNNNYY
+639 YKNNNYY
-647 GQLYGHTGDARIST
+647 GQLYGHTGDARIT
-661 NNAFYWQNE
+661 NDNTFYWQNE
-670 NYFNYNKQIG
+670 NYFNYKKQIG
-680 TDHNLSAVLG
+680 TDHNISAVVG
-690 ISWSQYTYQGTY
+690 ISWSQSEYNHSYM
-702 ERNTNFLSDFY
+702 RNTNFLSDFY
-713 GYSNLGAGAATRPQV
+713 GYSNISAGAATRPEVQ
-728 ESNDGASAL
+728 SGDGSSEL

-742 RINYSYKDKYLLTL
+742 RVNYSYKDRYLLTL

-776 SAGVAWRVSQEN
+776 SAGIAWRVSQEN
-788 FMKNVTAVSDLKV
+788 FMKNVTAVSNLKV

-835 GLYPSSV
+835 GLFPSSV

-861 GLINGRINIDVDYY
+861 GLVHDRINIALDYY
-875 HKLTSNMLLQVP
+875 HKLTSNMLLRVP

-899 NYGKVQNAGFEVTLN
+899 NYGKVQNEGFEVTLN
-914 TRNVDTKNFSWN
+914 TRNVANKDFSWN
-926 TNITVTHNVNKVVQ
+926 TDITVTHNVNKIVQ
-940 LGPTGAPIYS
+940 LGPTGAPIYDQ
-950 ETGAGNGTS
+950 TGAGNGTS

-1005 GKIDLLTD
+1005 GKIDLFSD

-1022 HWIIGF
+1022 HWLIGF
-1028 NNSFTYKRFDI
+1028 NNSFTYKRFDV

-1066 GLNSTLDAWRPDHQN
+1066 GLNSSLDAWRPDHQN
-1081 TQVAQVRP
+1081 TQVAQFRP

-1111 RGSNGTIGYTFSDH
+1111 RGANGTIGYTLPDN
-1125 TIQRLG
+1125 TIKNWG
-1131 FSRFRVYLAA
+1131 FSRFRVYLTA

-1149 ASGYDPE
+1149 AAGYDPE
-1156 GSSLDKQFSLVPN
+1156 GSSLDKQIALVPN
-1169 TDKYQYPVPAIFSLG
+1169 TDKYQYPVPAIFSFG

>member
-1 MNLSLISENFQEPNE
+1 MKKCLSNPNLFVGKNNFRKSINLSIRSSFLLLFSSLIQ
-16 FPSKRRS
+16 PSLQAS
-23 LFEKP
+23 SSNHP
-28 FIKNLMR
+28 AFIN
-35 IGIITVAIFI
+35 TVI
-45 ATSVQLLC
+45 S
-53 ALPSKS
+53 
-59 QPIDQVQVKIGLKNE
+59 N
-74 TLVGAFQKIE
+74 
-84 AQTSFHFMY
+84 
-93 RDAEVKNIR
+93 
-102 NLNLPV
+102 
-108 TQKNVEQLLKI
+108 NV
-119 ILSKTSLTFR
+119 
-129 QVNNQILIIESFNT
+129 
-143 PQDSKKVSNISMEEY
+143 
-158 NLPFTA
+158 FTA
-164 EANIISGKVTNSTG
+164 ESGNPENTRTDFSARIVTGTVVSSKGTP
-178 ETLAGVSVTVKGT
+178 LQGVTILVKGT
-191 KIGTTTDGN
+191 KKGTSTDESGHF
-200 GQYSINVPATGTLVF
+200 SIDAPENGTLVVSF
-215 SSVGY
+215 VGY
-220 YNKEVA
+220 TTQEVPINN
-226 VRGRTEI
+226 RTNI
-233 DVVLDRDIAGLSDV
+233 NIVLVNANSELNEV
-247 VVIGYGTAKKKD
+247 VVIGYGTAKRKD
-259 LTGAVT
+259 LTGSVQ
-265 SISAKRLVDKPVAN
+265 SVSGKRLVDKPVTN

-287 VAGVQVIS
+287 VSGVQVIS

-341 DIQSLDVLKD
+341 DILSLDVLKD

-364 GVIIITTKRG
+364 GVIIVTTKRG
-374 RSGKPQFDYNGSASL
+374 KTGKPQLDYNGSASL
-389 SVMQR
+389 NVMQR
-394 HLYTMNAD
+394 HLYTLTAD

-409 QAMANGNKYGKINP
+409 QAMANGNKYGKINA

-438 MPALFKKVPQ
+438 MPALFEQVPK
-448 GSYIIPLIGKD
+448 GSYIIPLVGKD
-459 GNYYAPIYNS
+459 GNYYKPIYNT
-469 DWESLIFRPSLSNDQ
+469 DWESLIFRPSVSNDQ
-484 SIGIRGGNEYAKYSM
+484 NVDIRGGTENVKYSM
-499 SLGYTDQEG
+499 SLGYTDQKG
-508 LMKASYFRRYTGR
+508 LMKNSYFRRYTGR
-521 LTSDIKVLKWLNMST
+521 LTSDIKVLRWLNVST
-536 SLEFVKSKQSD
+536 TLSFIKSKQSD

-563 TKYPTDPNEFIG
+563 TKYPTDDNQYIG

-619 TTANITNDL
+619 TTASITKDL
-628 TFKSDFSIDYN
+628 TFKTDFSIDYN
-639 AYKNNNYY
+639 QYKNNNYY
-647 GQLYGHTGDARIST
+647 GQLYGHTGDARIT
-661 NNAFYWQNE
+661 NDNTFYWQNE
-670 NYFNYNKQIG
+670 NYFNYDKQIG
-680 TDHNLSAVLG
+680 TDNNISAVLG
-690 ISWSQYTYQGTY
+690 ISWSQVAYNHSYM
-702 ERNTNFLSDFY
+702 RNTNFLSDFY
-713 GYSNLGAGAATRPQV
+713 GYSNIGAGAATRPEVQ
-728 ESNDGASAL
+728 SGDGSSEL

-742 RINYSYKDKYLLTL
+742 RVNYSYKDKYLLTL

-776 SAGVAWRVSQEN
+776 SAGIAWRVSQEN
-788 FMKNVTAVSDLKV
+788 FMKDVTLVSNLKL

-855 DAGLEF
+855 DAGIEF
-861 GLINGRINIDVDYY
+861 GLLKNRINVDLDYY
-875 HKLTSNMLLQVP
+875 HKLTSNMLLRVP
-887 LPLSTTSGSVTE
+887 LPLSTSSGSVTE
-899 NYGKVQNAGFEVTLN
+899 NYGKVQNEGFEVTLN
-914 TRNVDTKNFSWN
+914 TSNIATKDFSWN

-940 LGPTGAPIYS
+940 LGPTGAPIYDQ
-950 ETGAGNGTS
+950 TGAGNGTS
-959 ALIIGQPIGSFFGLT
+959 VLMIGKPIGSFFGLT

-988 RYGLHPGDLK
+988 RYGLKPGDLK

-1005 GKIDLLTD
+1005 GKIDLFSD

-1028 NNSFTYKRFDI
+1028 NNSFTYKNFDV

-1066 GLNSTLDAWRPDHQN
+1066 GLNSVLDAWRPDHQN
-1081 TQVAQVRP
+1081 TMVAQVRP

-1111 RGSNGTIGYTFSDH
+1111 RGSNATIGYTLPDKIIEH
-1125 TIQRLG
+1125 WG
-1131 FSRFRVYLAA
+1131 FSRFRLYLTA

-1149 ASGYDPE
+1149 AAGYDPE
-1156 GSSLDKQFSLVPN
+1156 GSSLDKQIALVPN
-1169 TDKYQYPVPAIFSLG
+1169 TDKYQYPVPAIFSFG